1 MENKFGNVKFISQN
15 EFSKGYLLR
24 ENKIGVVLEKY
35 YDEEHQNVDVVAE
48 FEGAHLSNE
57 ADLHWLL
64 SEFRDYVV
72 EQDVI
77 LYVTMNQD

>member
-1 MENKFGNVKFISQN
+1 MENKFGNVKFIPRN

-24 ENKIGVVLEKY
+24 ENKSGVVLEKH
-35 YDEEHQNVDVVAE
+35 YDSEHVNVDVVAE
-48 FEGAHLSNE
+48 FEGAHLSND

-64 SEFRDYVV
+64 SEFRNYVV

-77 LYVTMNQD
+77 LYVALNQQ